1 MIPLG
6 LLMFID
12 EAIFFFL
19 VKMIKYHI
27 CIFLGNLHEVLV
39 ELEGMGGGGKVLLE
53 VSIPGEIKL

>member
-1 MIPLG
+1 
-6 LLMFID
+6 MFID
-12 EAIFFFL
+12 EAIYFFH

-27 CIFLGNLHEVLV
+27 CIFLGNLHEVVV